1 MRQIAVSA
9 LRERIGDVLTH
20 VSTRRERVVLTRHG
34 RVVGALVPM
43 EDLDKLRALEQEEG
57 SRTMRAYRA
66 HWRRINESTDA
77 SH

>member
-1 MRQIAVSA
+1 MRRIAISA

-20 VSTRRERVVLTRHG
+20 VSTRRERVVLTKHG
-34 RVVGALVPM
+34 REVGALVPM
-43 EDLDKLRALEQEEG
+43 EDLETLRALESDDE

-66 HWRRINESTDA
+66 SWRRITGTSGR